1 MKLKSQRNN
10 TNFCETKMCP
20 TKESKPSL
28 SQESLLDYLLNKKNT
43 NCIFFTLL
51 MRLITAKASKAV
63 VLSILS
69 FSQNIECLI

>member
-10 TNFCETKMCP
+10 TNLCETKMCP

-43 NCIFFTLL
+43 NCIFSLYLCDLSLQKLQKLL
-51 MRLITAKASKAV
+51 
-63 VLSILS
+63 
-69 FSQNIECLI
+69 FFQF